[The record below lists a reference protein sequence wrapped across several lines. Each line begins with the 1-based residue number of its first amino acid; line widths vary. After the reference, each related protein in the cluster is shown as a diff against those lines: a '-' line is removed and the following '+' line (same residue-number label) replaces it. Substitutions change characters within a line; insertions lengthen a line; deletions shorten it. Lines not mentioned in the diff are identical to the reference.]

1 MIVLASSAVAL
12 WAYLTVARGQ
22 FWRAHER
29 DDASD
34 QPPAAWPRVVAV
46 VPARDEAES
55 IAASIRSLLAQDY
68 LGEFSIVLVDDQ
80 SRDDTSAVARA
91 TAQALGCE
99 QKLDIV
105 TGSPLPSG
113 WTGKVWAQHQGITR
127 ADESDPS
134 YLLLTDADIVHAP
147 DTLRWLVAHAQAR
160 GLTLTS

>member
-55 IAASIRSLLAQDY
+55 IASEIRSRGTQVVVRPYPDRRLASQPRV
-68 LGEFSIVLVDDQ
+68 S
-80 SRDDTSAVARA
+80 S
-91 TAQALGCE
+91 
-99 QKLDIV
+99 
-105 TGSPLPSG
+105 
-113 WTGKVWAQHQGITR
+113 
-127 ADESDPS
+127 
-134 YLLLTDADIVHAP
+134 
-147 DTLRWLVAHAQAR
+147 
-160 GLTLTS
+160 